1 MVRFVPMPPY
11 PATVL
16 IASPLE
22 DELVARLRGLA
33 PERLQVLHD
42 KSLLPTPRFPN
53 DHKGAPFQRS
63 PQLQARWQAML
74 TRTTILFDLPAPEDM
89 PFLSRLAWVQTTS
102 TGVGP
107 AVARLGLDRL
117 GILVTTARGVH
128 AGPLAEWVFMALLSH
143 LRGLDHLRAEQAY
156 RRWERFCG
164 DDLAGRTMLLIGAGD
179 LARGCARVA
188 RALDMQV
195 IAVARD
201 PGRGRA
207 HDALFDTVMHPGE
220 LHVALGLADAVVM
233 TAPHTPQ
240 TERMLDAGAF
250 AAMKRGAM
258 FVNIGRGAT
267 VDHPALAAALQ
278 SGQLGFAA
286 LDVTDPEPLP
296 PEHSLWSMP
305 NVLISPHSAST
316 VLRENARITQ
326 IFVHNLGCWLD
337 GRHAEMR
344 NVLDTRLMY

>member
-1 MVRFVPMPPY
+1 MPPQ
-11 PATVL
+11 PAILL

-22 DELVARLRGLA
+22 DEHVARFRALA
-33 PERLQVLHD
+33 PDRLQVLHD
-42 KSLLPTPRFPN
+42 KALLPKPRFPS
-53 DHKGAPFQRS
+53 DHKGAPFQRT
-63 PQLQARWQAML
+63 PIQQGRWQAML
-74 TRTTILFDLPAPEDM
+74 ARATILFDLPAPEDM

-143 LRGLDHLRAEQAY
+143 LRGLEHLRSEQAY

-164 DDLAGRTMLLIGAGD
+164 EDLAGRTLVLIGAGE
-179 LARGCARVA
+179 LARACARVA
-188 RALDMQV
+188 RAFDMRV

-201 PGRGRA
+201 PDRTRP
-207 HDALFDTVMHPGE
+207 HNALFDSIMPQHE
-220 LHVALGLADAVVM
+220 LHVALGLADALVM
-233 TAPHTPQ
+233 TAPHTPA
-240 TERMLDAGAF
+240 TERMLDAAAF
-250 AAMKRGAM
+250 QALRPGAM
-258 FVNIGRGAT
+258 FVNIGRGQT
-267 VDHPALAAALQ
+267 VDHDALIAHLR
-278 SGQLGFAA
+278 SGQVGFAA

-296 PEHSLWSMP
+296 PDSPLWSLP

-316 VLRENARITQ
+316 VRRENARIAAVFT
-326 IFVHNLGCWLD
+326 HNLTCWLE
-337 GRHAEMR
+337 GRRAEMR

>member
-1 MVRFVPMPPY
+1 MAQT
-11 PATVL
+11 PAILL

-22 DELVARLRGLA
+22 DEHVARLRALA
-33 PERLQVLHD
+33 PDRLQVLHD
-42 KSLLPTPRFPN
+42 KALLPTPRFPN
-53 DHKGAPFQRS
+53 DHKGAPFQRT

-74 TRTTILFDLPAPEDM
+74 ARATILFDLPQQDDM
-89 PFLSRLAWVQTTS
+89 PFLSRLAWIQTTS

-107 AVARLGLDRL
+107 SVAKLGLDRL
-117 GILVTTARGVH
+117 GVLVTTARGVH

-143 LRGLDHLRAEQAY
+143 LRGLDHLKTEQAY

-164 DDLAGRTMLLIGAGD
+164 EDLAGRTLLTIGAGD
-179 LARGCARVA
+179 LARGCARMA

-201 PGRGRA
+201 PERPRT
-207 HDALFDTVMHPGE
+207 HNALFDTVMRPDE

-233 TAPHTPQ
+233 TAPHTPE
-240 TERMLDAGAF
+240 TAKMMNAASF
-250 AAMKRGAM
+250 AAMKKGAM
-258 FVNIGRGAT
+258 FVNIGRGTT
-267 VDHPALAAALQ
+267 VDHAALIAALQ
-278 SGQLGFAA
+278 SDQLSFAA

-296 PEHSLWSMP
+296 PDSPLWSMP

-316 VLRENARITQ
+316 VRRENARITQ

>member
-1 MVRFVPMPPY
+1 MAQT
-11 PATVL
+11 PAILL

-22 DELVARLRGLA
+22 DEHVARLRALA

-42 KSLLPTPRFPN
+42 KALLPRPRFPN
-53 DHKGAPFQRS
+53 DHKGAPFQRT

-74 TRTTILFDLPAPEDM
+74 ARATILFDLPQAEDM

-107 AVARLGLDRL
+107 SVARLGLDRQ
-117 GILVTTARGVH
+117 GILVTTAKGVH

-143 LRGLDHLRAEQAY
+143 LRGLEHLKSEQAY

-164 DDLAGRTMLLIGAGD
+164 EDLAGRTLLLIGAGD

-195 IAVARD
+195 VAVARD
-201 PGRGRA
+201 PERVRA
-207 HDALFDTVMHPGE
+207 HNALFDTVMRPDE

-240 TERMLDAGAF
+240 TERMLDAAAF
-250 AAMKRGAM
+250 AAMKPGAM
-258 FVNIGRGAT
+258 FVNIGRGPT
-267 VDHPALAAALQ
+267 VDHLALISALQ
-278 SGQLGFAA
+278 SGQVGFAA

-296 PEHSLWSMP
+296 PDSPLWSLP

-316 VLRENARITQ
+316 VRRENGRITQ